1 MTRRSSCR
9 PNAVCQRLSRTTCSG
24 RVRPSRLTRGER
36 AGDFFHVQ
44 IHLTPTPVSSLEHG
58 THDARICTS
67 ATSTARSH
75 LGGIA
80 RDTRVELDVHPI
92 CAAPARAHGAL
103 RGHPGPP
110 HTHIHKIY
118 IIYSQRASK
127 KYAIPTPAAHCAVVP
142 CAWRGL
148 CGIYG
153 AFLAKKQQK
162 KICNKKVA
170 IAASSAVPCLNTAN
184 RARY

>member
-1 MTRRSSCR
+1 MRCYTRVTRRSSCR
-9 PNAVCQRLSRTTCSG
+9 PNAVCQSLSGTTCSG
-24 RVRPSRLTRGER
+24 RDRPSRLTRGER
-36 AGDFFHVQ
+36 AEDFFHVQ

-127 KYAIPTPAAHCAVVP
+127 NTPYQHPPPIARSPRADGAVYA
-142 CAWRGL
+142 
-148 CGIYG
+148 
-153 AFLAKKQQK
+153 AF
-162 KICNKKVA
+162 
-170 IAASSAVPCLNTAN
+170 TG
-184 RARY
+184 RF

>member
-9 PNAVCQRLSRTTCSG
+9 PNAVCQRWSETDCSG
-24 RVRPSRLTRGER
+24 RDRPSRLTRGER
-36 AGDFFHVQ
+36 AEDFFHVQ

-67 ATSTARSH
+67 ATNTARRH

-80 RDTRVELDVHPI
+80 LDTRVEFYVHPI
-92 CAAPARAHGAL
+92 CAAPARARGAL

-118 IIYSQRASK
+118 IIYSQIASK
-127 KYAIPTPAAHCAVVP
+127 KHAISTPAAHCAVAP
-142 CAWRGL
+142 CGWHGL
-148 CGIYG
+148 WGIYG
-153 AFLAKKQQK
+153 AFLAKKAK
-162 KICNKKVA
+162 KNKV
-170 IAASSAVPCLNTAN
+170 T
-184 RARY
+184 

>member
-9 PNAVCQRLSRTTCSG
+9 PNAVCQRLSGTTCSG
-24 RVRPSRLTRGER
+24 RDRPSRLTRGER
-36 AGDFFHVQ
+36 AEDFFHVQ
-44 IHLTPTPVSSLEHG
+44 IHLTPTPISSLEHG

-92 CAAPARAHGAL
+92 CAAPARSHGAL

-127 KYAIPTPAAHCAVVP
+127 IRYPHTRRPL
-142 CAWRGL
+142 RGRPVRMARFMRHL
-148 CGIYG
+148 RGVSS
-153 AFLAKKQQK
+153 KKTTK
-162 KICNKKVA
+162 KN
-170 IAASSAVPCLNTAN
+170 L
-184 RARY
+184 

>member
-1 MTRRSSCR
+1 MRCYTRVTRRSSCR
-9 PNAVCQRLSRTTCSG
+9 PNAVCQRLSGTTCSG
-24 RVRPSRLTRGER
+24 RDRPSRLTRGER
-36 AGDFFHVQ
+36 AEDFFHVQ

-127 KYAIPTPAAHCAVVP
+127 NTPSLHPPPIARSSRADGAVYA
-142 CAWRGL
+142 
-148 CGIYG
+148 
-153 AFLAKKQQK
+153 AF
-162 KICNKKVA
+162 
-170 IAASSAVPCLNTAN
+170 TG
-184 RARY
+184 RF